1 MAAAAEVSA
10 DDLKVFLQEA
20 EGLLELLD
28 EDLVRLEQESDNE
41 ELLQEIFRAAHT
53 LKGSS
58 GMLGFDGMAHLT
70 HAMEDLLD
78 RVRKGTLAITPE
90 LVDALLMS
98 LDGLK
103 ILKNALTEEGE
114 GESIDTGPI
123 VDALNAAAAGGA
135 APEAASTQPALQTV
149 VAGDEDLRSKIDEAS
164 GEGHTVLHLKVRIE
178 ESSDWKAV
186 RCFQVLNELDDCGRV
201 LGSVPSQSEIEQ
213 EQVTGLLEVLLAT
226 DLEIPDVQARAEQ
239 LEEVTGVEAAAFDPT
254 AVPEPPAE
262 TEAPADAPAAAPAE
276 GADQRTQIAASAQ
289 KVEALQTTVR
299 IDVEQLDALMNMV
312 GELVID
318 RTRVSQLSRLLQ
330 GRFKEDEYVGALA
343 ETSTHIAKVVD
354 ELHESMM
361 AVRMLP
367 VGLLFS
373 KFPRLVRDLARSLDR
388 QVTLAVEGED
398 TEIDRSVIEKIKDP
412 LVHLIRN
419 SVDHGI
425 EPAEDR
431 VAAGKPEASI
441 LKLTAS
447 HEQGQIVISI
457 EDDGRGIDTEKV
469 VASAIKKGQISQEA
483 AERLSHREKL
493 ELIFAPGLSTAAKTT
508 EVSGRGVG
516 MDIVR
521 RDIESLNGR
530 VEVESEVGVGTTFKL
545 RLPLTLATFRGLLV
559 SSGGTTYAIP
569 LTYVQETIRPEQE
582 QLRTVSGRPVMSLRG
597 SVMSLIWLNESLQLG
612 TSAEQARSD
621 DPYVVVVRAS
631 ESETDR
637 PVAIA
642 VDELVDQQEIVVK
655 SLSGFLGRARGIAG
669 ASILGDGQV
678 VLILDVPSMIKAS
691 QARDTDQPATAAGNV
706 VELDASVAPRGDL
719 DSNEPSAA
727 DEAPEAERMAS

>member
-1 MAAAAEVSA
+1 MVAAAEVSA

-20 EGLLELLD
+20 EQLLELLD
-28 EDLVRLEQESDNE
+28 EDLVRLEQESGNE

-58 GMLGFDGMAHLT
+58 GMLGFDEMAHLT

-78 RVRKGTLAITPE
+78 RVRKGTLAITSE
-90 LVDALLMS
+90 IVDALLMS

-103 ILKNALTEEGE
+103 ILKSNLTEDGE
-114 GESIDTGPI
+114 GDSIDTQPI
-123 VDALNAAAAGGA
+123 VDSLNAAIAAGTAPEVISVQQSLHAIVA
-135 APEAASTQPALQTV
+135 ADDSLRAKLDEAAS
-149 VAGDEDLRSKIDEAS
+149 G
-164 GEGHTVLHLKVRIE
+164 GTVLHLKVE
-178 ESSDWKAV
+178 LEAGSDWKAV
-186 RCFQVLNELDDCGRV
+186 RCFQVLNELDDCGSV
-201 LGSVPSQSEIEQ
+201 LGSSPSQSDIEQ
-213 EQVTGLLEVLLAT
+213 EKVTGLLEILLAT
-226 DLEIPDVQARAEQ
+226 EQDSADIQARIEQ
-239 LEEVTGVEAAAFDPT
+239 LEEIASVNIDPFD
-254 AVPEPPAE
+254 AN
-262 TEAPADAPAAAPAE
+262 AAPAE
-276 GADQRTQIAASAQ
+276 PAAESASAAASDSDDQRNQIAASAQ

-299 IDVEQLDALMNMV
+299 IDVDQLDALMNMV

-361 AVRMLP
+361 SVRMLP

-373 KFPRLVRDLARSLDR
+373 KFPRLVRDLSRGLDR

-425 EPAEDR
+425 EPAEER
-431 VAAGKPEASI
+431 AAAGKPEASV
-441 LKLTAS
+441 LKLTAA
-447 HEQGQIVISI
+447 HAQGQIIISI
-457 EDDGRGIDTEKV
+457 EDDGRGIDTERV
-469 VASAIKKGQISQEA
+469 VASAIKKGQITQEA
-483 AERLSHREKL
+483 GERLSHREKL

-530 VEVESEVGVGTTFKL
+530 VEVESEAGKGTTFRL
-545 RLPLTLATFRGLLV
+545 HLPLTLATFRGLLV
-559 SSGGTTYAIP
+559 ASGGTTYAIP
-569 LTYVQETIRPEQE
+569 LTYVQETIRPEQD

-597 SVMSLIWLNESLQLG
+597 SVMSLVWLNESLQLSDG
-612 TSAEQARSD
+612 GETERSD
-621 DPYVVVVRAS
+621 DPYVVVVRGKS
-631 ESETDR
+631 
-637 PVAIA
+637 
-642 VDELVDQQEIVVK
+642 VV
-655 SLSGFLGRARGIAG
+655 
-669 ASILGDGQV
+669 
-678 VLILDVPSMIKAS
+678 
-691 QARDTDQPATAAGNV
+691 
-706 VELDASVAPRGDL
+706 
-719 DSNEPSAA
+719 
-727 DEAPEAERMAS
+727 

>member
-1 MAAAAEVSA
+1 MTS
-10 DDLKVFLQEA
+10 
-20 EGLLELLD
+20 
-28 EDLVRLEQESDNE
+28 
-41 ELLQEIFRAAHT
+41 
-53 LKGSS
+53 
-58 GMLGFDGMAHLT
+58 
-70 HAMEDLLD
+70 
-78 RVRKGTLAITPE
+78 
-90 LVDALLMS
+90 
-98 LDGLK
+98 
-103 ILKNALTEEGE
+103 
-114 GESIDTGPI
+114 
-123 VDALNAAAAGGA
+123 
-135 APEAASTQPALQTV
+135 
-149 VAGDEDLRSKIDEAS
+149 
-164 GEGHTVLHLKVRIE
+164 
-178 ESSDWKAV
+178 
-186 RCFQVLNELDDCGRV
+186 
-201 LGSVPSQSEIEQ
+201 
-213 EQVTGLLEVLLAT
+213 
-226 DLEIPDVQARAEQ
+226 
-239 LEEVTGVEAAAFDPT
+239 VEAAAFDPN
-254 AVPEPPAE
+254 AAPEPA
-262 TEAPADAPAAAPAE
+262 ANASAPAAD
-276 GADQRTQIAASAQ
+276 ADARAQIAASAQ

-299 IDVEQLDALMNMV
+299 IDVDQLDALMNMV

-343 ETSTHIAKVVD
+343 ETSMHIAKVVD

-373 KFPRLVRDLARSLDR
+373 KFPRLVRDLSRGLDR
-388 QVTLAVEGED
+388 KVTLAVEGEE

-425 EPAEDR
+425 EPAADR
-431 VAAGKPEASI
+431 VAAGKPEESI
-441 LKLTAS
+441 LKLIAS

-457 EDDGRGIDTEKV
+457 EDDGRGIDTVRV
-469 VASAIKKGQISQEA
+469 VAAAVKKGQISQEVA
-483 AERLSHREKL
+483 DRLSHREQL
-493 ELIFAPGLSTAAKTT
+493 ELIFAPGLSTAATTT

-530 VEVESEVGVGTTFKL
+530 VEVESEAGEGSTFRL

-559 SSGGTTYAIP
+559 SCGGTTYAIP
-569 LTYVQETIRPEQE
+569 LTYVQETIRPDEA

-597 SVMSLIWLNESLQLG
+597 SVMSLIWLNESLQLTNG
-612 TSAEQARSD
+612 VETARSD

-669 ASILGDGQV
+669 DRGGEHPRRWAGGADSRRAFDDQGEPGAGDRPTVGRCRWRRHEC
-678 VLILDVPSMIKAS
+678 D
-691 QARDTDQPATAAGNV
+691 
-706 VELDASVAPRGDL
+706 
-719 DSNEPSAA
+719 
-727 DEAPEAERMAS
+727 